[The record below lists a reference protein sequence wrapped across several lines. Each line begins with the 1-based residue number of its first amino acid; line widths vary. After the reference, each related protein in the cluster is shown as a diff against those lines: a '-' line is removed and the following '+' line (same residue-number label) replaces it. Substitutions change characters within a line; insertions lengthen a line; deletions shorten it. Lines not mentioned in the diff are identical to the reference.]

1 MNCVGVRLE
10 AWFFSSSVLFVCT
23 PSHGPWAMRF
33 SRGKAGVGRCMEV
46 IALPYR
52 VVKTINNN
60 IVSCMDAQGKEL
72 IIMGRG
78 LGFGVKP
85 GARLS
90 EDKVEKVFR
99 MEDPTETSRLESLFA
114 SLPADQIRLCAAII
128 DYAKETLRKELNDGI
143 YYTLTDHICF
153 TLQRIRK
160 GMNFSNALQT
170 EVRIFYPQEY
180 AVGLHALDLIEQQ
193 LKVRLPEDEAATIA
207 LHIVNAEYSTSISVT
222 MHTVQAMHDLVDLLE
237 QWEGLTVDRSSLYFD
252 ELIVHL
258 KFVALSAFS
267 GRPELRQE
275 KEFVELVRKLFPI
288 EFACATAMMQY
299 LSEQSHFPVPEESAA
314 YLCVYIHRVN
324 TTPVHL

>member
-1 MNCVGVRLE
+1 ML
-10 AWFFSSSVLFVCT
+10 SYQVL
-23 PSHGPWAMRF
+23 
-33 SRGKAGVGRCMEV
+33 
-46 IALPYR
+46 
-52 VVKTINNN
+52 KTINNN
-60 IVSCMDAQGKEL
+60 IVSCVDTQGKEL

-78 LGFGVKP
+78 LGFGVKA

-99 MEDPTETSRLESLFA
+99 MEDPTEVSRLEHLFA
-114 SLPADQIRLCAAII
+114 SLPADQIRLCASII
-128 DYAKETLRKELNDGI
+128 DYAKETLRKELSEGI

-160 GMNFSNALQT
+160 GIHFSNALQT

-222 MHTVQAMHDLVDLLE
+222 MHTVQAMHDLVNLLD
-237 QWEGLTVDRSSLYFD
+237 QWEGLNVDHQSLYFD

-267 GRPELRQE
+267 GRPELRPE
-275 KEFVELVRKLFPI
+275 KEFIELVRKLFPV
-288 EFACATAMMQY
+288 EFACAAAMMEY
-299 LSEQSHFPVPEESAA
+299 LSEQSHSPIPEENTA
-314 YLCVYIHRVN
+314 YLCVYIHRAN
-324 TTPVHL
+324 TLSVKV